1 MKDLLDYGTAI
12 ERLRER
18 KGLSRE
24 DLARGSGVSYS
35 YLSEVERGLKR
46 PSADVLAR
54 LATALDML
62 PSELLRQ
69 IEEMSAKGRGLLRKR
84 VFEAPMHE
92 HPGEVPEAAFS
103 DRILGPADRAELA
116 MEGLPAEPKHVRGN
130 LVNELARAASAL
142 DPEDVKMLIALARR
156 LAAAKGRNP

>member
-18 KGLSRE
+18 KGVSRE

-35 YLSEVERGLKR
+35 YLSEIERGLKR
-46 PSADVLAR
+46 PSTDVLAR

-92 HPGEVPEAAFS
+92 RPQG
-103 DRILGPADRAELA
+103 
-116 MEGLPAEPKHVRGN
+116 PAEP
-130 LVNELARAASAL
+130 AALFDSVAV
-142 DPEDVKMLIALARR
+142 PA
-156 LAAAKGRNP
+156 